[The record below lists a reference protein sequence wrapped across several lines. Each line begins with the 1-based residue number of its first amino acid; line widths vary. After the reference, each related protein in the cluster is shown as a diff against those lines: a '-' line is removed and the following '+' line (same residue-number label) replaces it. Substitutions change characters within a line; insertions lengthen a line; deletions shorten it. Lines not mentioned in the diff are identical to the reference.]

1 MTTSRTPEL
10 PESSTADAPTAAASD
25 DKQPVDG
32 LNPAPRRVVIPTMQ
46 RPAAEVLIDRVLGR
60 RLPRD
65 PTKAEALEVA
75 LRMTQVERDLAL
87 ADADAA
93 TEHAADLE
101 GALESIA
108 SAVGET
114 WDGEQPVKD
123 NAARLLSRVMGGR

>member
-1 MTTSRTPEL
+1 
-10 PESSTADAPTAAASD
+10 
-25 DKQPVDG
+25 
-32 LNPAPRRVVIPTMQ
+32 MQ

-65 PTKAEALEVA
+65 RTKADALEDA

-114 WDGEQPVKD
+114 WDGEQPVEA
-123 NAARLLSRVMGGR
+123 NAARLLARVMGGR